1 MLPPLLHREDRA
13 VAEIV
18 ALERRHLPGHQPLA
32 REQPHLPSQVRTAV
46 ARPTMHGGPAAMY
59 KPDGVNKCSVCV
71 RSQRHPGPF
80 SVLTLVEGLHQS

>member
-13 VAEIV
+13 VAEVV
-18 ALERRHLPGHQPLA
+18 ALEHRHLPGRQPLA
-32 REQPHLPSQVRTAV
+32 REQPHLPSQLRTAV
-46 ARPTMHGGPAAMY
+46 TRPTTGGRPPCANPTEY
-59 KPDGVNKCSVCV
+59 ITYYSVCV